1 MKSFFRFVVT
11 LLLLALIV
19 GSIGW
24 YLLVF
29 DRDFTRDM
37 LLKQARFYDSH
48 NNPQISAWFY
58 NLAYAHSGNDETVAI
73 ELANQYMNDGNFTKA
88 EVTLSR
94 AIHAEASPELYTAL
108 CRAYVKQD
116 KLMDAVALLAGVPD
130 AGIRAQLEAM
140 RPEAP
145 TSDTKPGFYSQYMKV
160 NLHSN
165 ADRLLYTT
173 TGEYPSTTNAPYS
186 EPITL
191 PGGET
196 VIYAI
201 AVNDSG
207 LVSPLSILGY
217 TVGGVIEPAVFM
229 DPNMEQ
235 AVRDALDISPSAIV
249 YTNDLWEI
257 TSFVVPSNV
266 TSLDDLAMMPY
277 LETLAI
283 VEKQFDSLAPL
294 SGLSKLK
301 TLEISSCRFPAAE
314 LAVLAKLPELR
325 RLTITDCAVSSLAAL
340 EGANRLEYLDLSFN
354 SIRNLEVLSGM
365 TGLKELYL
373 PHNALNDLSV
383 LSGLTNL
390 EKLDVASNSLT
401 TLAPLN
407 TCVKMTWLNAEDNQ
421 LTDAAGVATMVML
434 ESLSLDYNHI
444 TDISYLGA
452 CIQLK
457 ELSVSNN
464 KISDISSLSSLT
476 VLDVF
481 DISYNDVSSLPAWPD
496 GCTLRA
502 IDCTNNS
509 IESIDVLGKMKNLT
523 YVSADYNKITN
534 INALSKCPTLVQV
547 NVYGNAIADVTALSD
562 QGVIVNYDPTAA

>member
-1 MKSFFRFVVT
+1 MKRFIRFVVT
-11 LLLLALIV
+11 FLLLALIV

-48 NNPQISAWFY
+48 NSPQISAWFY
-58 NLAYAHSGNDETVAI
+58 NLAYAHSGNDQDVAI

-88 EVTLSR
+88 EVTLSQ

-108 CRAYVKQD
+108 CRAYVEQD
-116 KLMDAVALLAGVPD
+116 KLMDAVALLAGIPD
-130 AGIRAQLEAM
+130 ANIRAQLEAM

-165 ADRLLYTT
+165 ADYLLYTT
-173 TGEYPSTTNAPYS
+173 TGEYPSIKNEPYA

-201 AVNDSG
+201 AVDNNG

-229 DPNMEQ
+229 DPSMEQ
-235 AVRDALDISPSAIV
+235 AVRAALGVSANTIL
-249 YTNDLWEI
+249 YTNDLWELNE
-257 TSFVVPSNV
+257 FVVPADAK
-266 TSLDDLAMMPY
+266 SLEDLAMMPY

-294 SGLSKLK
+294 AGLSKLK
-301 TLEISSCRFPAAE
+301 NLEISACRFPAGE
-314 LAVLAKLPELR
+314 LGVIAKLPELR
-325 RLTITDCAVSSLAAL
+325 HLTVSDCALSSLAAL
-340 EGANRLEYLDLSFN
+340 EGANRLEYLDLSYN

-365 TGLKELYL
+365 TNLKELYM

-390 EKLDVASNSLT
+390 EKLDVSSNSLT
-401 TLAPLN
+401 TLAPLS

-421 LTDAAGVATMVML
+421 ITTAAGVATMVML
-434 ESLSLDYNHI
+434 ESLSLDDNEI
-444 TDISYLGA
+444 SDISFLGA

-457 ELSVSNN
+457 ELSVSSN
-464 KISDISSLSSLT
+464 KISNIADLASLT
-476 VLDVF
+476 ALEVF
-481 DISYNDVSSLPAWPD
+481 DISYNNVSSLPAWPD
-496 GCTLRA
+496 GCALRA
-502 IDCTNNS
+502 IDCTRNTIDN
-509 IESIDVLGKMKNLT
+509 IDVLGKMQNLT
-523 YVSADYNKITN
+523 YVSADYNEITN
-534 INALSKCPTLVQV
+534 IDALAKCPTLVQV
-547 NVYGNAIADVTALSD
+547 NVYGNVIADVTALSD
-562 QGVIVNYDPTAA
+562 LGVIVNFDPTAA